1 MRLKNVRN
9 EYKKTQEDIAKI
21 LDVKRNTYSMWE
33 LEHDTIPLKK
43 LIILSEY
50 YDVSLDYLLGLNN
63 LKQYKNS
70 MPFDKN
76 KYLIRLKD
84 IRKSNLLTQDLL
96 TDILNTTNSVISR
109 YESGITFILTM
120 FLVEYS
126 KIFNLSTDY
135 IMGKID
141 KPIKLKIETIEK
153 KY

>member
-96 TDILNTTNSVISR
+96 ADILNTTNSVISR

>member
-70 MPFDKN
+70 VPFDKN

-96 TDILNTTNSVISR
+96 ADILNTTNSVISR